1 MSRKILCSRCGKIVD
16 VNHDCPNKLKDTRKK
31 TQLQNTRWTRIR
43 DEVRRR
49 DGCCILCF
57 MEGRFNKGY
66 CVHHIIERSV
76 DDSDE
81 NVYNEDRCV
90 FLCKDCHKRVH
101 ETKTSWKDYVSTF
114 KKYIEEC
121 N

>member
-1 MSRKILCSRCGKIVD
+1 MSRKILCSRCGRIVD
-16 VNHDCPNKLKDTRKK
+16 VDHECPNKLKDTRKK

-121 N
+121 K

>member
-16 VNHDCPNKLKDTRKK
+16 VNHDCINKPKDNRKK

-49 DGCCILCF
+49 DGCCKLCWS
-57 MEGRFNKGY
+57 EGVYNKGDE
-66 CVHHIIERSV
+66 VHHIRPREV

-81 NVYNEDRCV
+81 NIYNADNCIY
-90 FLCKDCHKRVH
+90 LCRYHHHLVH
-101 ETKTSWKDYVSTF
+101 SEGWQKY
-114 KKYIEEC
+114 KKQLEQLIHG
-121 N
+121 